1 MMNAV
6 CALCAC
12 CVLLALFA
20 RRAPALALPGMVAA
34 ACLLLTAL
42 VAGCDGQTLL
52 LVLLAP
58 AVAALL
64 PQKGGRG

>member
-20 RRAPALALPGMVAA
+20 RRAPALALPDRKSV
-34 ACLLLTAL
+34 
-42 VAGCDGQTLL
+42 V
-52 LVLLAP
+52 
-58 AVAALL
+58 
-64 PQKGGRG
+64 